1 MTDQLLSPVAFIKLY
16 NVLGTVVVHS
26 GWLDLSLDH
35 AEKKNISMNNENN
48 ALLLGTF
55 IHHDIKK
62 YIRKFI

>member
-35 AEKKNISMNNENN
+35 AEKN
-48 ALLLGTF
+48 
-55 IHHDIKK
+55 K
-62 YIRKFI
+62 YLHE